1 MMTPTIDS
9 RWLCAATAAAVMSAV
24 SPGSGRPD
32 AFGEHEHHDDRVAVV
47 LDQMSHP
54 MHHSS
59 TPPDS
64 APFNLG
70 RAGAILPGDDN

>member
-1 MMTPTIDS
+1 
-9 RWLCAATAAAVMSAV
+9 
-24 SPGSGRPD
+24 
-32 AFGEHEHHDDRVAVV
+32 
-47 LDQMSHP
+47 MSHP
-54 MHHSS
+54 MQHLP